1 MEAVRESSCC
11 DTGHCLMM
19 CDGRGSPCRPGNWH
33 SVNFWTG
40 EGFTEG
46 VVGFILREQMPMDTE
61 KSQMD
66 SAEDLAIA
74 RAS

>member
-1 MEAVRESSCC
+1 MREEAVRESSCC
-11 DTGHCLMM
+11 NSGHCLMM

-46 VVGFILREQMPMDTE
+46 IVGFRMT
-61 KSQMD
+61 
-66 SAEDLAIA
+66 
-74 RAS
+74 